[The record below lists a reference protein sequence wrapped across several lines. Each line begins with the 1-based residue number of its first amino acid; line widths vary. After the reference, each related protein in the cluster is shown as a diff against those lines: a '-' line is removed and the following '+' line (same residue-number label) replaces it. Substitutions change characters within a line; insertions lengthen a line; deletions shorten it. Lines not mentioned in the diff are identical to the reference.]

1 MGFFNSSII
10 SGSGMSVSRQI
21 MDLISENLANVNT
34 LQTEEGGPY
43 RRKIPVIANK
53 QMGTFEQI
61 LGQQMQD
68 VVYVASIARD
78 SSAPRMDYDPTHPL
92 ADANGYVKKPNIN
105 VSLEMVNMLD
115 ATRAY
120 EANVAAYNT
129 SKSMASK
136 ALQIGA

>member
-1 MGFFNSSII
+1 
-10 SGSGMSVSRQI
+10 MSVSRQI
-21 MDLISENLANVNT
+21 MDLVSENLANVNT
-34 LQTEEGGPY
+34 IQTDDGGPY

-53 QMGTFEQI
+53 SIGTFEQI
-61 LGQQMQD
+61 LGQRMQD
-68 VVYVASIARD
+68 VVYVASISRD
-78 SSAPRMDYDPTHPL
+78 SSPPRLDYDPTHPL

-129 SKSMASK
+129 SKAMASK